1 MRHGRRVKKLG
12 RKTAHRQALLRNLV
26 AALFIHGRVRTTL
39 VKAKATRSLAER
51 LLSFAKENT
60 VAARRQVARF
70 INDEGLVKKL
80 FSELAP
86 SITELSGGYTRIYR
100 LGNRAGDGAQIAVL
114 ELLVQPKRK
123 ERRRRRSKSKA

>member
-1 MRHGRRVKKLG
+1 
-12 RKTAHRQALLRNLV
+12 
-26 AALFIHGRVRTTL
+26 
-39 VKAKATRSLAER
+39 
-51 LLSFAKENT
+51 
-60 VAARRQVARF
+60 
-70 INDEGLVKKL
+70 LVKKL